1 MLVPE
6 LVERYGAE
14 VGDRTEPEHD
24 DQDHDVGGDDDGG
37 DDDGDDGDGDD
48 GGDKQV
54 SLRKMDWRS
63 LVGGQ

>member
-24 DQDHDVGGDDDGG
+24 DQYAGGDGNHDG
-37 DDDGDDGDGDD
+37 
-48 GGDKQV
+48 
-54 SLRKMDWRS
+54 LMIMMM
-63 LVGGQ
+63 L